1 MEIIKLEKL
10 KNKSPFTHI
19 LSDDIKYKVLPH
31 LELVPNNQVK
41 DTYEELIGSNNA
53 LYIMGII
60 FLIIFEGALF
70 FTINKLELIIVSII
84 VVALLAYI
92 ILKLIQSIQTI
103 NNIEIRYNT
112 LSVAEIK
119 DTKKESDKF
128 IKIEDKINNYLI
140 DGWIEVDKKY
150 NVGDE
155 IVLYV
160 IYTDRF
166 ISITCKDTNN
176 NLQIVQEEQPDIQ
189 PQVQEEKQVEVK
201 EEPQVEEKQVEVKED
216 PQVQEEKPKPKE
228 KNKYEDE
235 EII

>member
-70 FTINKLELIIVSII
+70 FTINKLELIIVSIV

-128 IKIEDKINNYLI
+128 IKIEDKTNNYLI

-166 ISITCKDTNN
+166 ISISCKDTNN

-189 PQVQEEKQVEVK
+189 SQVEEKQIEVK
-201 EEPQVEEKQVEVKED
+201 EEPQV
-216 PQVQEEKPKPKE
+216 QEEKSKQKE